1 MKQQY
6 ILGKYTRVVVREEDA
21 IFGAGSKQFIIN
33 DKNFWENLVLIAAQ
47 WIKKRQ

>member
-6 ILGKYTRVVVREEDA
+6 ILGKYTRIVVCEEDA
-21 IFGAGSKQFIIN
+21 IFSAGSKQFIIN
-33 DKNFWENLVLIAAQ
+33 NKKFWDHLVLIAAQ